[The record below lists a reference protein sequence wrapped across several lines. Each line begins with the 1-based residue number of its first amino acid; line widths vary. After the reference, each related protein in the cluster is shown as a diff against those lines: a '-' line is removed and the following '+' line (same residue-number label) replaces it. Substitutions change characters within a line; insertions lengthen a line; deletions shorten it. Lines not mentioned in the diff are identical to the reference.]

1 MEARPASSPFTP
13 TCITTLKSPS
23 HPASKPEGKTSYHL
37 VLREEKLAVGSLLP
51 PMSQDQVC
59 LSLAQPGCLLTM
71 QSSGFLRA
79 LRRDCP
85 GQGVPQGGVP
95 GEGLLQEWG
104 FRPPGSLSTRVLT
117 AAAVQLYL
125 RAGRKE
131 GRKGEYVSEEPCN
144 SPATPT
150 LCSAHHCGQQTTG
163 FWAKRSGLVTSV
175 LSTSLRLCYE
185 LSSVPYNS
193 Y

>member
-1 MEARPASSPFTP
+1 
-13 TCITTLKSPS
+13 
-23 HPASKPEGKTSYHL
+23 
-37 VLREEKLAVGSLLP
+37 
-51 PMSQDQVC
+51 
-59 LSLAQPGCLLTM
+59 M

-79 LRRDCP
+79 LWTGCP

-104 FRPPGSLSTRVLT
+104 FWPPGSLSTRVLT
-117 AAAVQLYL
+117 AAAVQLFL

-131 GRKGEYVSEEPCN
+131 VRKGEYVSEEPCN
-144 SPATPT
+144 SPPTPT
-150 LCSAHHCGQQTTG
+150 LRSVHHCSQQTMG
-163 FWAKRSGLVTSV
+163 FWAKGSGLVTSV